1 MLDLGAWMTM
11 QSKVEIYHRCNVKQ
25 YVVLSQSIK
34 KAWHAVVN
42 LLFFV
47 GGDLY
52 NGGEAVVAEVV
63 AAVVVVIAA
72 NTVNTAAATNDN

>member
-34 KAWHAVVN
+34 KAWHAVEEHK
-42 LLFFV
+42 LTKIWELFLKV
-47 GGDLY
+47 LDIIIQDQGGDYLVES
-52 NGGEAVVAEVV
+52 NLGLMCVPE
-63 AAVVVVIAA
+63 
-72 NTVNTAAATNDN
+72 